1 MLRAVPLTRPHRA
14 QCRVARA
21 AWPSVTAAGPISS
34 RTTLGD
40 KAAQS
45 TIVYY
50 NKGQTSDMAHNEGTL
65 SFPEYAY
72 AATTTQLKS
81 RSVRENMIF
90 IPHSIKEEITLSE
103 ADKWMAAADKEM
115 SSLKDLGV

>member
-1 MLRAVPLTRPHRA
+1 
-14 QCRVARA
+14 
-21 AWPSVTAAGPISS
+21 
-34 RTTLGD
+34 
-40 KAAQS
+40 
-45 TIVYY
+45 
-50 NKGQTSDMAHNEGTL
+50 MAHCEGTL
-65 SFPEYAY
+65 SFLEYAF

>member
-45 TIVYY
+45 TTVYY
-50 NKGQTSDMAHNEGTL
+50 NKRQTSDTAHGDGAL
-65 SFPEYAY
+65 SFLEYAY
-72 AATTTQLKS
+72 AATTTQLKR
-81 RSVRENMIF
+81 RSVRDNIIF
-90 IPHSIKEEITLSE
+90 IPHSFKEAMTLSE
-103 ADKWMAAADKEM
+103 ADKWMAAADK
-115 SSLKDLGV
+115 

>member
-1 MLRAVPLTRPHRA
+1 
-14 QCRVARA
+14 
-21 AWPSVTAAGPISS
+21 
-34 RTTLGD
+34 
-40 KAAQS
+40 
-45 TIVYY
+45 
-50 NKGQTSDMAHNEGTL
+50 MAHNEGTL

-103 ADKWMAAADKEM
+103 ADKWMAAADK
-115 SSLKDLGV
+115 